1 MVHTMGEGLVG
12 EERLDAGDL
21 ESLFRAHYVG
31 LVRLAVL
38 FGMDQGSAEEV
49 AQDAFLRY
57 RPGRAAV
64 GSELAYLRRS
74 VINLAKGRHRK
85 AGVVRRH
92 QLAAVPDVPAAESQ
106 AADRARDRAIV
117 EAVQG
122 LPERQRA
129 CVLLHYFEGL
139 TDREV
144 GDVLGVSTGSVKT
157 HLHRARVALRH
168 ALEEER

>member
-12 EERLDAGDL
+12 EERLHGGDL

-49 AQDAFLRY
+49 VQDAFLRY
-57 RPGRAAV
+57 RPGRAAI

-85 AGVVRRH
+85 AGVLRRH
-92 QLAAVPDVPAAESQ
+92 RLAVVPDAPAAESVV
-106 AADRARDRAIV
+106 ADRARDRVIV
-117 EAVQG
+117 EAVEA
-122 LPERQRA
+122 LPERQRS

-144 GDVLGVSTGSVKT
+144 GVVLGISTGSVKT

-168 ALEEER
+168 TLEDER